1 MESPLPLIAASADE
15 LTSGAPSLQDALY
28 HRAVGELGGALGRI
42 AIAYEANPSH
52 QQDLLQEIHIALWRS
67 LGTFIGQCSLRTWV
81 YRVAH
86 NTASTHAAKTRRRR
100 VSKWISLEDLDELVE
115 PIDELR
121 SIDEHSVRERML
133 NLIREL
139 RAIDRDISLLYLEG
153 VEAKEIAEI
162 VGLSPGNV
170 AQKIHRTKK
179 ILKKHFQRGNGP

>member
-1 MESPLPLIAASADE
+1 MDSSTPFTAVTGDEPASR
-15 LTSGAPSLQDALY
+15 SLSRQDALY
-28 HRAVGELGGALGRI
+28 HRAVRELGGALGRI
-42 AIAYEANPSH
+42 AIANEANPTH

-67 LGTFIGQCSLRTWV
+67 LGAFSCQCSLRTWV

-86 NTASTHAAKTRRRR
+86 NTASTYALRNKRRRL
-100 VSKWISLEDLDELVE
+100 SKWISLEDLDELVE

-121 SIDEHSVRERML
+121 SIDEHSVRERMIS
-133 NLIREL
+133 LIRDL

-179 ILKKHFQRGNGP
+179 ILTKHFQSGSGP